1 MSSFPPRGMAP
12 NFDESQWIIQIR
24 RTLDEELD
32 EFSEVPV
39 CIFNV
44 PKSLMITDP
53 DSYVPQEVALGPYHY
68 WRPELYEMDR
78 YKLAAAKRT
87 QKQHQNIKF
96 QHLVEHLIKLESR
109 IRSCYHKFL
118 NFNGETLAWMM
129 AVDASF
135 LLEFFQIYAVKEG
148 TVLTGAISSLTM
160 SHLVDVSGRKS
171 AHNAIL
177 RDLAMLE
184 NQIPLFVLRKI
195 LELQFSS
202 LDLADN
208 MLMSMLVGI
217 CKELSPFKMEEKIR
231 EIQVTECAHL
241 LDFLYQMTVPKL
253 ELGTSEITEDRDQD
267 QIDLDQCEKNSFGKS
282 SNVKQFVHEVWN
294 ILVKVNR
301 GPVRLLKQLILS
313 KPVKVLFKLPW
324 TLLSNIPGLK
334 LLTLPMKYLCFSQEK
349 AKENPENEN
358 ENKNSPPLVEEIAI
372 PSVSE
377 LSKAGVNFVATN
389 GGITSISYDGKNMTF
404 YLPTINLDVNTEVIL
419 RNLVAYEACNASGPL
434 VFTRYTELMNG
445 IIDTKED
452 VALLRERG
460 IVLNRLKSDDEVAKL
475 WNSMSKSVKLTK
487 VQLLDKVIE
496 DVNKFYNGR
505 WRVKIGKH
513 MKNYVFESWQFL
525 TFLAAIMLLMLMT
538 LQAFCSV
545 YSCARVFRIQ
555 GSSQ

>member
-1 MSSFPPRGMAP
+1 MKRARFYQL
-12 NFDESQWIIQIR
+12 NY
-24 RTLDEELD
+24 
-32 EFSEVPV
+32 V
-39 CIFNV
+39 FN
-44 PKSLMITDP
+44 
-53 DSYVPQEVALGPYHY
+53 
-68 WRPELYEMDR
+68 R

-87 QKQHQNIKF
+87 QKQHQNIKCH
-96 QHLVEHLIKLESR
+96 HLVEQLIKLESR

-135 LLEFFQIYAVKEG
+135 LLEFLQIYAVKEG
-148 TVLTGAISSLTM
+148 MVLTRAISSSTM

-217 CKELSPFKMEEKIR
+217 CKELSPFKMEGKIR
-231 EIQVTECAHL
+231 EIQVTESAHL
-241 LDFLYQMTVPKL
+241 LDFLYQMIVPKL

-267 QIDLDQCEKNSFGKS
+267 QIDPDQCEENSFGKS
-282 SNVKQFVHEVWN
+282 SNVKQCVQEVWK

-301 GPVRLLKQLILS
+301 GPVRLLKRLILS
-313 KPVKVLFKLPW
+313 KPMKVMFKLPW
-324 TLLSNIPGLK
+324 KLLSNIPGLK
-334 LLTLPMKYLCFSQEK
+334 LLILPMKYLCFSQGK
-349 AKENPENEN
+349 AEDNPENQN
-358 ENKNSPPLVEEIAI
+358 ENSPPLVEEIAI

-389 GGITSISYDGKNMTF
+389 GGISSISYDGKNMTF

-434 VFTRYTELMNG
+434 VFTRYTEFMNG
-445 IIDTKED
+445 IIDTQED

-460 IVLNRLKSDDEVAKL
+460 IVLNRLKSDDEVANL

-513 MKNYVFESWQFL
+513 MKRYVFESWKFL

>member
-1 MSSFPPRGMAP
+1 MSSFPPRVMSP
-12 NFDESQWIIQIR
+12 NFDEDRWIIQIR
-24 RTLDEELD
+24 RTLEEEVE
-32 EFSEVPV
+32 EFSEIPV

-44 PKSLMITDP
+44 PKSLMVSDP

-68 WRPELYEMDR
+68 WRPELYEMER
-78 YKLAAAKRT
+78 YKLGAAKRT
-87 QKQHQNIKF
+87 QKQLQNIKF
-96 QHLVEHLIKLESR
+96 QHLVEQLTKLESR
-109 IRSCYHKFL
+109 IRSCYHKYL

-135 LLEFFQIYAVKEG
+135 LLEFLRIYAVKEG
-148 TVLTGAISSLTM
+148 MVLRRAISSSTM
-160 SHLVDVSGRKS
+160 SHLVDVAGRKS

-184 NQIPLFVLRKI
+184 NQIPLFVLRKN

-231 EIQVTECAHL
+231 AIQVTESTHL
-241 LDFLYQMTVPKL
+241 LDFLYQMIVPKL
-253 ELGTSEITEDRDQD
+253 ELGTSEITEDRNDQD
-267 QIDLDQCEKNSFGKS
+267 QNDTNQCEKNSFGKS
-282 SNVKQFVHEVWN
+282 SHVKQFVLEIWK
-294 ILVKVNR
+294 ILGKVNR
-301 GPVRLLKQLILS
+301 GPVRLLKRLVFS
-313 KPVKVLFKLPW
+313 KPMKVMFKLPW

-334 LLTLPMKYLCFSQEK
+334 LLILPMKYLCFSQEK
-349 AKENPENEN
+349 PEENPENE
-358 ENKNSPPLVEEIAI
+358 NSPPLVEEIAI

-377 LSKAGVNFVATN
+377 LSKAGVKFVATI
-389 GGITSISYDGKNMTF
+389 GGITTISFDVKNMTF

-419 RNLVAYEACNASGPL
+419 RNLVAYEVCNASGPL

-445 IIDTKED
+445 IIDTEED

-460 IVLNRLKSDDEVAKL
+460 IVLNRLKSDDEVANL

-487 VQLLDKVIE
+487 VELLDKVIE

-513 MKNYVFESWQFL
+513 MKHYVFESWQFL

-545 YSCARVFRIQ
+545 YSCARVFHIQ
-555 GSSQ
+555 SSSQ

>member
-1 MSSFPPRGMAP
+1 MSSITTRGMTA
-12 NFDESQWIIQIR
+12 NFDESQWIIEIR
-24 RTLDEELD
+24 RTLDEEVE

-44 PKSLMITDP
+44 PKSLMVTDP
-53 DSYVPQEVALGPYHY
+53 DSYLPQQVSLGPYHH
-68 WRPELYEMDR
+68 WRPELYEMER

-87 QKQHQNIKF
+87 QKQLQNIKF
-96 QHLVEHLIKLESR
+96 QHLVEQLIKLESR

-118 NFNGETLAWMM
+118 NFNEETLAWMM

-135 LLEFFQIYAVKEG
+135 LLQFLLIYAVKEG
-148 TVLTGAISSLTM
+148 IVLTGAISSSTM
-160 SHLVDVSGRKS
+160 SHLVDVTGRKS

-202 LDLADN
+202 LDLTDN
-208 MLMSMLVGI
+208 MLTSMLVGI
-217 CKELSPFKMEEKIR
+217 CKELSPFKMEEKFR
-231 EIQVTECAHL
+231 EIQVTESAHL
-241 LDFLYQMTVPKL
+241 LDFLYQMTVPKS
-253 ELGTSEITEDRDQD
+253 ELVTSEITEDRDQD
-267 QIDLDQCEKNSFGKS
+267 QLDDTNQFENSSFGKS
-282 SNVKQFVHEVWN
+282 GYVKQFVNEVGK

-301 GPVRLLKQLILS
+301 GPVRLLKRLVLS
-313 KPVKVLFKLPW
+313 KPMKVMFKLPW
-324 TLLSNIPGLK
+324 TLVSNIPGLK
-334 LLTLPMKYLCFSQEK
+334 LLILPMKYLFSSQEK
-349 AKENPENEN
+349 AEENPENEN
-358 ENKNSPPLVEEIAI
+358 ANNPPLVEEIAI

-434 VFTRYTELMNG
+434 VLTRYTELMNG
-445 IIDTKED
+445 IIDTEED

-460 IVLNRLKSDDEVAKL
+460 IVLNRLKSDDEVANL

-487 VQLLDKVIE
+487 VQLLDKAIE

-505 WRVKIGKH
+505 WKVKIGKC
-513 MKNYVFESWQFL
+513 MKHYVFESWKFL

-545 YSCARVFRIQ
+545 YSCARVLHIQ
-555 GSSQ
+555 SSSQ